1 MPELSEDYIEG
12 YTKAK
17 KEDEDKVNKTLAA
30 LHKCEQDYIILK
42 EKSEKDA
49 AFIQANAEY
58 LELGKAIATILKYLK
73 GDKDV

>member
-30 LHKCEQDYIILK
+30 LHKYEQDYIILK